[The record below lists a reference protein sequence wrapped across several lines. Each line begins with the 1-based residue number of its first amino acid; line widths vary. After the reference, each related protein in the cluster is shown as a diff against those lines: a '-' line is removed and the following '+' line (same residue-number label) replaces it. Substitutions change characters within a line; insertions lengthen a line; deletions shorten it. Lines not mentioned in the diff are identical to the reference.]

1 MRMVLPSS
9 DRWQQCA
16 RYKPIRRRP
25 HSVDCTTTLNDR
37 CARDA
42 CSFDGKL
49 VDDTLFTIRQTTP
62 TVKKFYHKHFY
73 KSVNSPEAERRG
85 SPVVGR

>member
-1 MRMVLPSS
+1 MRVVLPSS

-62 TVKKFYHKHFY
+62 VDGKK
-73 KSVNSPEAERRG
+73 VVPLILSPLIRQRQRG
-85 SPVVGR
+85 AVVQL

>member
-1 MRMVLPSS
+1 MFVRPLPSLHPLDGGVRAS
-9 DRWQQCA
+9 VWYFIR
-16 RYKPIRRRP
+16 PIDDSSAPATSLFGRP
-25 HSVDCTTTLNDR
+25 VDCTTTLNDR

-62 TVKKFYHKHFY
+62 TVKK
-73 KSVNSPEAERRG
+73 
-85 SPVVGR
+85 VVPLTLL